1 MWPTNCTCMK
11 TIFDNLV
18 IRCEGL
24 VISTSGSS
32 FTTYVLVIVIKNC
45 KIGEYF
51 NNCTCMKSVLD
62 NLVIACEDKVVN
74 ASTNS
79 LNKKVV

>member
-1 MWPTNCTCMK
+1 MK

-18 IRCEGL
+18 IRCEDL
-24 VISTSGSS
+24 VISTSASS
-32 FTTYVLVIVIKNC
+32 FTTYVLVIVIKNY

-62 NLVIACEDKVVN
+62 NLVIACEDKVAN
-74 ASTNS
+74 TSTNS

>member
-1 MWPTNCTCMK
+1 
-11 TIFDNLV
+11 
-18 IRCEGL
+18 
-24 VISTSGSS
+24 
-32 FTTYVLVIVIKNC
+32 
-45 KIGEYF
+45 
-51 NNCTCMKSVLD
+51 MKSVLD